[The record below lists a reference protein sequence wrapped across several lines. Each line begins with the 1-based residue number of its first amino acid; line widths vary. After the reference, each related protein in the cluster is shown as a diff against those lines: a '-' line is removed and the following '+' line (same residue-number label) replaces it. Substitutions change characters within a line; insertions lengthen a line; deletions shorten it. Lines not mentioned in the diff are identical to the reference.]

1 MYRSTSNVFLSQ
13 PIAEHFDPDLVQ
25 RFDLGT
31 VVTGVDPYWGSGTF
45 VYGKAGAAITAIG
58 RLSMPDQAMLFGD
71 VPNTVGTGFP
81 VFINI
86 YPMAIGEFGWFQAAG
101 NMIMQAAS
109 AVAADAV
116 FGVAA
121 AGQAG
126 AIANGKQILGARCRL
141 PVTTTVAKTNCI
153 VAPGGRLKDIVVPGI
168 EGWFHGVTLSGTG
181 IPASST
187 VTAIN
192 PSRHVVTMSGDATAA
207 GQNVTVTA
215 TYTGFIVAFCNNPHV
230 QGQVV

>member
-1 MYRSTSNVFLSQ
+1 MYRSTSNIFLSQ
-13 PIAEHFDPDLVQ
+13 PIAEHYVPDTVQ

-31 VVTGVDPYWGSGTF
+31 IDDGVDPYWGSGRF
-45 VYGKAGAAITAIG
+45 VYGKAGAAIAAIG
-58 RLSMPDQAMLFGD
+58 RLSMPNELMAFGD
-71 VPNTVGTGFP
+71 VPNTAGTGFP
-81 VFINI
+81 VFVNI
-86 YPMAIGEFGWFQAAG
+86 YPMAISTFGWFQSSG

-153 VAPGGRLKDIVVPGI
+153 VAPAGRLKDIIVSGI

-181 IPASST
+181 IPASSEIT
-187 VTAIN
+187 SIN
-192 PSRHVVTMSGDATAA
+192 PSRHLVTMEGDATAA
-207 GQNVTVTA
+207 GQGITVTA
-215 TYTGFIVAFCNNPHV
+215 TYTGFIVAFCSNPHV